1 MRSLKVAAQVSWFAC
16 SSLVGLSACGT
27 DPLVTQTANDGGSSG
42 GGDGAVAKDGSTE
55 GGGSSDSGGAKDAT
69 AGSDSGGTQDGAVP
83 DSGSAVETLRF
94 LAVGDTGTGSA
105 DQKAVAKAME
115 DKCKLSGCDFA
126 LLLGDNMYDNGVS
139 SATDP
144 LFKTQFEDI
153 YKNLNFPFYVVLGN
167 HDYGTAGSV
176 FDKTKAHYQVL
187 YSSTRWKLPSEYW
200 HRVEKHVEFFG
211 LDTNAQMWGQADTQA
226 KDVKGWISAS
236 KSTWKIGVGHHPY
249 LSNGPHGNAG
259 NYEGLSFIPVFS
271 GTGVKTFFDDNI
283 CGKVDIYFSGH
294 DHSRQ
299 WPADKCGKTTELIVS
314 GDGAKATDLTGK
326 NKTNFQSN
334 SLGFAY
340 VVIEGKKL
348 TLEFIDKQGKVEFTK
363 SISK

>member
-1 MRSLKVAAQVSWFAC
+1 MRKLNVATQVSFLGGSAMLIVWAC
-16 SSLVGLSACGT
+16 SS
-27 DPLVTQTANDGGSSG
+27 DPLGTPTDDGGTMGDGGAAADSGGSNDGGGTSDGSASDG
-42 GGDGAVAKDGSTE
+42 GGTDSST
-55 GGGSSDSGGAKDAT
+55 
-69 AGSDSGGTQDGAVP
+69 
-83 DSGSAVETLRF
+83 DSGSGETLRF
-94 LAVGDTGTGSA
+94 LAVGDVGTGTKE
-105 DQKAVAKAME
+105 QKDVAKAME

-126 LLLGDNMYDNGVS
+126 LLLGDNMYENGVA
-139 SATDP
+139 SATDK
-144 LFKTQFEDI
+144 LFQTQFEDV

-167 HDYGTAGSV
+167 HDYGGTGAG
-176 FDKTKAHYQVL
+176 FDKTKAHYEVV
-187 YSSTRWKLPSEYW
+187 YTSSRWKLPSEYW

-211 LDTNAQMWGQADTQA
+211 LDTTAQMWGQADTQA

-236 KSTWKIGVGHHPY
+236 KATWKIGVGHHPY

-259 NYEGLSFIPVFS
+259 TYEGIPFIPVLS
-271 GTGVKTFFDDNI
+271 GKGVKDFFDDNI

-299 WPADKCGKTTELIVS
+299 WPSEKCGGKTELVVS
-314 GDGAKATDLTGK
+314 GDGSKATDLTGK

-340 VVIEGKKL
+340 VLIEGKKL
-348 TLEFIDKQGKVEFTK
+348 TLEFIDKTGKVEFSK